1 MPTLIMP
8 VSTRPPIAGTD
19 GIKLKGYG
27 DSIFASDRYIN
38 AIRNRF
44 LTIVTNHAALMVD
57 QPFINYKTEQGI
69 EIHDMRSYPGGVVN
83 LPMGDNKL
91 EPSPTKDISPTVISL
106 LGELT
111 GQLEQGMLPAIRGNK
126 FESGTRYALEQEA
139 GNKIFNPQLR
149 SLNHFHADACRLI
162 EEQLIA
168 GGIKV
173 KIQGEEKRKYYETQV
188 TPIDLKR
195 PHIIKVEF
203 TARTPYTQMDTA
215 QVAQMLKSLGLPDGW
230 IWENILKVQDPK
242 ALADL
247 AAIELFEHSPK
258 GAMKRAIE
266 ALVETRGDI
275 VAAQSLVRDL
285 DRLEVSEQMMAQGG
299 VEGSPEAPA
308 PPMEG
313 VV

>member
-1 MPTLIMP
+1 MPILIMP

-44 LTIVTNHAALMVD
+44 LTIVTNHAALMAD
-57 QPFINYKTEQGI
+57 QPLINYKTEQGI

-83 LPMGDNKL
+83 LPLGDNKL

-139 GNKIFNPQLR
+139 GNRIFNPQLR
-149 SLNHFHADACRLI
+149 SLNHFYADACRLI

-173 KIQGEEKRKYYETQV
+173 KIQGEEKRKYYEV
-188 TPIDLKR
+188 EVKPVDLKK

-203 TARTPYTQMDTA
+203 TAKTPWSRMEIA
-215 QVAQMLKSLGLPDGW
+215 QLAQMLKSIGIPDGW
-230 IWENILKVQDPK
+230 IWENILKIQDPK
-242 ALADL
+242 GLADL

-258 GAMKRAIE
+258 GAMKRAVE

-275 VAAQSLVRDL
+275 QAAMSLIKDL
-285 DRLEVSEQMMAQGG
+285 DRMETQEDMALQPQ
-299 VEGSPEAPA
+299 EGSNE
-308 PPMEG
+308 
-313 VV
+313 